1 MSRAESLAAATS
13 LVVMS
18 NRLDGITREM
28 TNTVLRTARSTT
40 MAARDFSCSIVSAD
54 HELLSCPEGIPVHVF
69 GASMSARS
77 MAERHPDF
85 REGDAFLHNDPY
97 DGNSHAADL
106 QVIVPVFFDGEHVFT
121 AITKAHM
128 VDCGDALPTTYMP
141 MAADV
146 YEEGV
151 IIFPCV
157 RVQRDG
163 VEVRD
168 VIRMA
173 ERRIRGFEV
182 WYGDYLAA
190 LGSVRLAERR
200 LKEFCESFGVDAVRR
215 FVDDWLDYSERM
227 AAAKIA
233 TLPEGRITGRTR
245 LDPFPGAPEGI
256 PLSVNVDVDPAGGRV
271 TVDLR
276 DNPDC
281 LPNGLNLTESTAR
294 NAGIAGV
301 LHVLG
306 SKANPENITVPNNA
320 GAFRRIEVLLRE
332 NCVCGIPR
340 HPASTSVATTT
351 VSDRVIGMVMMA
363 FAGLGEGLGLAEPC
377 QGFGPFVGVISGRDP
392 RRDAYYIFQLFS
404 GTAGG
409 PAGAEGDG
417 WLMELVAGAG
427 GIEYMDSAELVE
439 QKVPVVIWQRAVRAD
454 SEGAGR
460 RRGAPGNVCIYGPR
474 LADMETHYFFDG
486 VVNRPQGVRG
496 GGPSLGPEA
505 HRVRTDGSWEHL
517 PDAIA
522 ATLLRPRE
530 AIVSLS
536 AGGGGY
542 GDPLE
547 RAPASVLEDVLDEW
561 ISPER
566 AREVYGVVLRG
577 DPNRWETLAVD
588 DAATASERRGRTAC
602 VDGYRR
608 GDPRTCWWAVADLS
622 GTTRR

>member
-1 MSRAESLAAATS
+1 MTPAFDPTA

-40 MAARDFSCSIVSAD
+40 MAARDFSCSVVSSD

-69 GASMSARS
+69 GASLSARS
-77 MAERHPDF
+77 MARLHPGF

-97 DGNSHAADL
+97 DGNSHAADT
-106 QVIVPVFFDGEHVFT
+106 QVIVPVFYDGEHVFT

-146 YEEGV
+146 YEEGA

-157 RVQRDG
+157 RVQDG
-163 VEVRD
+163 YREVAD
-168 VIRMA
+168 IIRMA
-173 ERRIRGFEV
+173 ERRIRGFDT

-200 LKEFCESFGVDAVRR
+200 LKEFCAAFGVERVRR
-215 FVDDWLDYSERM
+215 FTSEWLDYSERM
-227 AAAKIA
+227 TAAKIS
-233 TLPEGRITGRTR
+233 TLPAGRITGRTC
-245 LDPFPGAPEGI
+245 LDPFPGAPDGI
-256 PLSVNVDVDPAGGRV
+256 PLAVTIDVDPAAGRV
-271 TVDLR
+271 VVDLR

-306 SKANPENITVPNNA
+306 SKANPENLDVPNNA
-320 GAFRRIEVLLRE
+320 GTFRRIEVLLRE

-340 HPASTSVATTT
+340 HPACTSVATTT
-351 VSDRVIGMVMMA
+351 VSDRVIGMTMMA
-363 FAGLGEGLGLAEPC
+363 FASLGDGLGLGEPC
-377 QGFGPFVGVISGRDP
+377 QGFGPFVGVVSGRDP
-392 RRDAYYIFQLFS
+392 RRDAYFIFQLFS

-427 GIEYMDSAELVE
+427 GIEYMDAAELVE
-439 QKVPVVIWQRAVRAD
+439 QKIPLVIWHRSVWTD

-460 RRGAPGNVCIYGPR
+460 NRGAPGNVCIYGPR
-474 LADMETHYFFDG
+474 LGDMETHYFFDG

-496 GGPSLGPEA
+496 GGPALGPEA
-505 HRVRTDGSWEHL
+505 HRVCVDGSWEPL
-517 PDAIA
+517 PDPIA
-522 ATLLRPRE
+522 ATALHAGE
-530 AIVSLS
+530 SIVSLS

-542 GDPLE
+542 GDPLDRE
-547 RAPASVLEDVLDEW
+547 PARVLDDVADEW
-561 ISPER
+561 ISVAR
-566 AREVYGVVLRG
+566 AREAYGVVLNG
-577 DPNRWETLAVD
+577 DPSRWETLSVD
-588 DAATASERRGRTAC
+588 VAATERERTRLREGRERGEGHRHGQERLRWWSGADLRGRFTA
-602 VDGYRR
+602 
-608 GDPRTCWWAVADLS
+608 
-622 GTTRR
+622 